1 MIRAPF
7 GHSRVARFNASHPAR
22 GMLKRPSTKYHSP
35 PTVNLPDR
43 TWPGNTISKV
53 PRWCA
58 VDLRD
63 GNQSLVNPM
72 TVEQKTT
79 FFNLLLQCGF
89 KEIEVGFPAA
99 SDTDFDFVRK
109 IAKSRQP
116 NLDDVAIQVLSP
128 AREDLIRRTFDAVKD
143 GRNVIIHMYNAT
155 SPLFRQTVFQA
166 SKAKTIDLAVRHA
179 ELVRQL
185 SDEAMSR
192 GDRTD
197 WQFQYSPETFS
208 QTEPEF
214 AVEICE
220 AVKKVWFKGKDM
232 KKSHPIIFNLPATVE
247 VSTPN
252 VYADQIEYFCRNIT
266 DREHCHISLHTHNDR
281 GTGVA
286 ATELGLMAGADR
298 VEGCLFGNGER
309 TGNVDLVTVALNMYS
324 HGLAP
329 NLDFSDIKKVI
340 DVVTE
345 CNDIPVH
352 PRHPYSGDLVF
363 TAFSGS
369 HQDAIKKGFAIQQ
382 ANSPWEMPYLSIDPH
397 DIGCDYEAVIRVNSQ
412 SGKGGVAYLIQEHLG
427 LDMPRKMQVAFY
439 GIVQNLADRTGREMT
454 VEDLTKCFRTAY
466 HLGLGHEG
474 RFKLQDYSIANMAQ
488 GDGTHQIDPT
498 TGEPLPPRKVLRAT
512 ILKDKKKVELSGEGN
527 GPVSAMMNAMR
538 THCGL
543 LLDVVSYSEKAIGS
557 GSGTKAASYI
567 ELKDERGR
575 HVWGVGVDEDVTTSL
590 LKAVI
595 SAANTASTSAQ
606 QQSDEIFTTVVGSK
620 PA

>member
-1 MIRAPF
+1 
-7 GHSRVARFNASHPAR
+7 
-22 GMLKRPSTKYHSP
+22 
-35 PTVNLPDR
+35 
-43 TWPGNTISKV
+43 
-53 PRWCA
+53 
-58 VDLRD
+58 
-63 GNQSLVNPM
+63 
-72 TVEQKTT
+72 
-79 FFNLLLQCGF
+79 
-89 KEIEVGFPAA
+89 
-99 SDTDFDFVRK
+99 
-109 IAKSRQP
+109 
-116 NLDDVAIQVLSP
+116 
-128 AREDLIRRTFDAVKD
+128 
-143 GRNVIIHMYNAT
+143 
-155 SPLFRQTVFQA
+155 
-166 SKAKTIDLAVRHA
+166 
-179 ELVRQL
+179 
-185 SDEAMSR
+185 
-192 GDRTD
+192 
-197 WQFQYSPETFS
+197 
-208 QTEPEF
+208 
-214 AVEICE
+214 
-220 AVKKVWFKGKDM
+220 
-232 KKSHPIIFNLPATVE
+232 
-247 VSTPN
+247 
-252 VYADQIEYFCRNIT
+252 
-266 DREHCHISLHTHNDR
+266 
-281 GTGVA
+281 
-286 ATELGLMAGADR
+286 
-298 VEGCLFGNGER
+298 
-309 TGNVDLVTVALNMYS
+309 MYS

>member
-1 MIRAPF
+1 MIRSAF
-7 GHSRVARFNASHPAR
+7 GKSPVARFGSTATAKL
-22 GMLKRPSTKYHSP
+22 MLNKPSDKYRPSP
-35 PTVNLPDR
+35 ILDFPDR
-43 TWPGNTISKV
+43 QWPGKKIDRV

-72 TVEQKTT
+72 TVEQKTR
-79 FFNLLLQCGF
+79 FFNLLLKTGF

-109 IAKSRQP
+109 MAQSDVEVP
-116 NLDDVAIQVLSP
+116 DDVAIQVLSP
-128 AREDLIRRTFDAVKD
+128 AREDLIRRTFDAIQNGK
-143 GRNVIIHMYNAT
+143 NVIFHMYNAT
-155 SPLFRQTVFQA
+155 SPLFRETVFQA
-166 SKAKTIDLAVRHA
+166 SMQKTIDLAVRHT

-185 SDEAMSR
+185 SDEAISR
-192 GDRTD
+192 GDRTN

-208 QTEPEF
+208 QTEPAF

-220 AVKKVWFKGKDM
+220 AVKNAWFKGKDIE
-232 KKSHPIIFNLPATVE
+232 KSNPIIFNLPATVE
-247 VSTPN
+247 VNTPN

-286 ATELGLMAGADR
+286 ATELGLLAGADR

-324 HGLAP
+324 HGISP
-329 NLDFSDIKKVI
+329 GLDFSDIKEVI
-340 DVVTE
+340 DIVTE

-369 HQDAIKKGFAIQQ
+369 HQDAIKKGFAVQRSRSDG
-382 ANSPWEMPYLSIDPH
+382 AWNMPYLPIDPH

-412 SGKGGVAYLIQEHLG
+412 SGKGGVAYLVQEHLG

-439 GIVQNLADRTGREMT
+439 NVVQDLADRTGREMT
-454 VEDLTKCFRTAY
+454 VEDVTKCFRTAY
-466 HLGLGHEG
+466 HLGPGNMG
-474 RFKLQDYSIANMAQ
+474 RYVLDEYSISNAPARPQ
-488 GDGTHQIDPT
+488 AFDPET
-498 TGEPLPPRKVLRAT
+498 AAEDQSQVRKVLMAK
-512 ILKDKKKVELSGEGN
+512 ILENGKEVQIVGDGN
-527 GPVSAMMNAMR
+527 GPVSAMLSALR
-538 THCGL
+538 SHCGL
-543 LLDVVSYSEKAIGS
+543 MLDVVSYSEKAIGS
-557 GSGTKAASYI
+557 GSETKAATYM

-575 HVWGVGVDEDVTTSL
+575 HVWGVGVDADVTTSL
-590 LKAVI
+590 LKSI
-595 SAANTASTSAQ
+595 MSAASTASISAQ
-606 QQSDEIFTTVVGSK
+606 QRSDEIASLVNK
-620 PA
+620 R

>member
-1 MIRAPF
+1 
-7 GHSRVARFNASHPAR
+7 
-22 GMLKRPSTKYHSP
+22 MLKRPSKKYQAP
-35 PTVNLPDR
+35 PTVNLADR
-43 TWPGNTISKV
+43 TWPNNTINHV

-72 TVEQKTT
+72 TVEQKSK
-79 FFNLLLQCGF
+79 FFDLLLQCGF

-109 IAKSRQP
+109 IAKS
-116 NLDDVAIQVLSP
+116 NLSALDDVAIQVLSP
-128 AREDLIRRTFDAVKD
+128 AREDLIRRTFDAVQGGK
-143 GRNVIIHMYNAT
+143 NVIIHMYNAT
-155 SPLFRQTVFQA
+155 SPLFRKTVFQA

-185 SDEAMSR
+185 SDEAISR
-192 GDRTD
+192 GDQTD

-220 AVKKVWFKGKDM
+220 AVKKAWFQGKDM

-252 VYADQIEYFCRNIT
+252 VYADQVEYFCRNIT

-324 HGLAP
+324 HGLSP

-369 HQDAIKKGFAIQQ
+369 HQDAIKKGFAMQQ
-382 ANSPWEMPYLSIDPH
+382 PESTWQMPYLSIDPH

-439 GIVQNLADRTGREMT
+439 SIVQNLADRTGREMT
-454 VEDLTKCFRTAY
+454 VDDLTKCFRTAY
-466 HLGLGHEG
+466 HLGLGHQG
-474 RFKLQDYSIANMAQ
+474 RFKLVDYEISNIPQPEGAIP
-488 GDGTHQIDPT
+488 IDPM
-498 TGEPLPPRKVLRAT
+498 TGEPLPPRKTLKAT
-512 ILKDKKKVELSGEGN
+512 ILKDKNKVELSGEGN
-527 GPVSAMMNAMR
+527 GPVSAMINAMR
-538 THCGL
+538 SNCGL
-543 LLDVVSYSEKAIGS
+543 MLDVVSYYEKAIGS
-557 GSGTKAASYI
+557 GSETKAASYI

-590 LKAVI
+590 MKAVI

-606 QQSDEIFTTVVGSK
+606 QQSDEIFTKVVGTK
-620 PA
+620 NV